1 MTLLFILALLAS
13 GLALGAAAVPAVAWL
28 RRRIRPDDFG
38 EALRSAIEE
47 HASTDAG
54 DAAEVRQERAMLRS
68 ILDLADVTV
77 GEVMT
82 HRRHMATVD
91 IDLPPGDI
99 VDAALASEYT
109 RLPLWRGDP
118 DNIIGVIHAKSLLR
132 AVRAARG
139 QIESLNIE
147 RVATKP
153 WFVPDAT
160 SLLDQLEA
168 FRKRRE
174 HFALVVDEY
183 GSLLGLVTLED
194 ILEEIVGDIT
204 DELDTH
210 VAGVYPQPDGGY
222 IIDGTVT
229 VRDLNREFDW
239 GLPDEE
245 DYSTI
250 AGLVIHESRHI
261 PEVGQTFTFFGFLFE
276 ILKRQR
282 NQILT
287 VRLMPATKVER
298 REKTGAEPRNKNNP

>member
-1 MTLLFILALLAS
+1 
-13 GLALGAAAVPAVAWL
+13 
-28 RRRIRPDDFG
+28 
-38 EALRSAIEE
+38 
-47 HASTDAG
+47 
-54 DAAEVRQERAMLRS
+54 
-68 ILDLADVTV
+68 
-77 GEVMT
+77 VMT
-82 HRRHMATVD
+82 HRRHMVTVD
-91 IDLPPGDI
+91 ADLPPGEI
-99 VDAALASEYT
+99 VDAALASAYT
-109 RLPLWRGDP
+109 RLPLWRGEP
-118 DNIIGVIHAKSLLR
+118 DNIVGVIHAKSLLR

-139 QIESLNIE
+139 KIGGLNIE
-147 RVATKP
+147 KVATKP

-210 VAGVYPQPDGGY
+210 VAGVFPQPDGSY
-222 IIDGTVT
+222 IVDGTVT

-239 GLPDEE
+239 DLPDEA

-282 NQILT
+282 NQIQTLRIT
-287 VRLMPATKVER
+287 PATTVER
-298 REKTGAEPRNKNNP
+298 RGRAAAGQGAAAGV

>member
-1 MTLLFILALLAS
+1 MLLTLAAIAGILV
-13 GLALGAAAVPAVAWL
+13 GLIAYPAARWL
-28 RRRIRPDDFG
+28 RRRLSRPDDFN

-47 HASTDAG
+47 HTSDDSL
-54 DAAEVRQERAMLRS
+54 DAADVRQERAMLRS
-68 ILDLADVTV
+68 ILDLSEVTV
-77 GEVMT
+77 GAVMT
-82 HRRHMATVD
+82 HRRQMVTVD
-91 IDLPPGDI
+91 VDLPPAEI
-99 VDAALASEYT
+99 VDAALASAYT
-109 RLPLWRGDP
+109 RMPLWRDEP
-118 DNIIGVIHAKSLLR
+118 DNIVGVVHAKSLLR

-139 QIESLNIE
+139 QIDSLNIE
-147 RVATKP
+147 RIASKP

-168 FRKRRE
+168 FRQRRE

-183 GSLLGLVTLED
+183 GSLQGLVTLED

-210 VAGVYPQPDGGY
+210 VSGVFPQPNGSY

-239 GLPDEE
+239 DLPDET

-250 AGLVIHESRHI
+250 AGLVIYESRHL
-261 PEVGQTFTFFGFLFE
+261 PEVGQTYTFFGCRFE

-282 NQILT
+282 NQIQTLRLT
-287 VRLMPATKVER
+287 PPA
-298 REKTGAEPRNKNNP
+298 KT

>member
-1 MTLLFILALLAS
+1 MTLTETLAFLAV
-13 GLALGAAAVPAVAWL
+13 GMLIGGAIYPGVIWL
-28 RRRIRPDDFG
+28 RRKFWPDDTG

-47 HASTDAG
+47 HTSDDAG
-54 DAAEVRQERAMLRS
+54 EAAEIRQERKMLRS
-68 ILDLADVTV
+68 ILDLAEVTV

-82 HRRHMATVD
+82 HRRQMVM
-91 IDLPPGDI
+91 IDADLAAADI
-99 VDAALASEYT
+99 VDAALASPFT
-109 RLPLWRGDP
+109 RLPLWRDEP
-118 DNIIGVIHAKSLLR
+118 DNIIGVVHAKSLLR
-132 AVRAARG
+132 EVRAARG
-139 QIESLNIE
+139 KMETLNIDE
-147 RVATKP
+147 VASQP

-160 SLLDQLEA
+160 SLLDQLQA
-168 FRKRRE
+168 FRSRRE

-210 VAGVYPQPDGGY
+210 VAGVYPQPDGSY

-239 GLPDEE
+239 DLPDET

-250 AGLVIHESRHI
+250 AGLVIYESRHI
-261 PEVGQTFTFFGFLFE
+261 PEVGQTFTFFGFRFE

-282 NQILT
+282 HQILT
-287 VRLMPATKVER
+287 LRLTPPGVSGTAAN
-298 REKTGAEPRNKNNP
+298 G

>member
-1 MTLLFILALLAS
+1 VLHLLAMFAA
-13 GLALGAAAVPAVAWL
+13 GIVLGIVAHPAVRWL
-28 RRRIRPDDFG
+28 RRRLWPDDFN

-47 HASTDAG
+47 HTSDDSVDAQ
-54 DAAEVRQERAMLRS
+54 DIRQERAMLRS
-68 ILDLADVTV
+68 ILDLSEVTV
-77 GEVMT
+77 GAVMT
-82 HRRHMATVD
+82 HRRQMVTVD
-91 IDLPPGDI
+91 VDLPPADI
-99 VDAALASEYT
+99 VDAALASAYT
-109 RLPLWRGDP
+109 RMPLWRDEP
-118 DNIIGVIHAKSLLR
+118 DNIVGVVHAKSLLR

-139 QIESLNIE
+139 QIESLDVE
-147 RVATKP
+147 TVASKP

-168 FRKRRE
+168 FRERRE

-183 GSLLGLVTLED
+183 GSLQGLVTLED

-210 VAGVYPQPDGGY
+210 VSGVFAQPDGSY

-239 GLPDEE
+239 DLPDET

-250 AGLVIHESRHI
+250 AGLVIYESRHV
-261 PEVGQTFTFFGFLFE
+261 PEVGQTYTFFGCRFE

-282 NQILT
+282 NQIQTLRLT
-287 VRLMPATKVER
+287 PPA
-298 REKTGAEPRNKNNP
+298 KT